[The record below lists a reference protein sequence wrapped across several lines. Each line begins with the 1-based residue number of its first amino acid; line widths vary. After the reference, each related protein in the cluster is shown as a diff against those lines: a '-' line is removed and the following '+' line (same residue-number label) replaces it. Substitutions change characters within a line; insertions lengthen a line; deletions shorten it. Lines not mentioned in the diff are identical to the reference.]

1 MAQDFSDL
9 RVYKESYELGRE
21 IYGLTK
27 GLPKD
32 ELYGMVSQMRR
43 AAVSIPLNI
52 AEGHG
57 RRASQATFA
66 NFVQMAIG
74 SANELLVLL
83 DYAKDFGYARE
94 DRVAGISERYRA
106 LLKQL
111 ESLHKRLVNK
121 LDNPRS
127 DI

>member
-9 RVYKESYELGRE
+9 RVYRESYQLGLE

-27 GLPKD
+27 HFPRD
-32 ELYGMVSQMRR
+32 EQYGMASQMRR
-43 AAVSIPLNI
+43 AAVSVPLNI

-74 SANELLVLL
+74 SANEVLVLL
-83 DYAKDFGYARE
+83 DYAADLNYLQDVKK
-94 DRVAGISERYRA
+94 VAEIRKEYRA

-111 ESLHKRLVNK
+111 QSLRGRLVK
-121 LDNPRS
+121 K
-127 DI
+127 